1 MSIQADEEGQ
11 FSFPTAFVDLTDQLN
26 QRVDPILA
34 DNASL
39 DKAGRFGKFVAK
51 NRRKVIWSAVTLLA
65 IGFVTLVGA
74 GLMGSMRLVA
84 AGYNYG
90 FGQTELSHNVT
101 TLRDGTRVYSVLEP
115 RAPIS
120 DQYHA
125 MLLLMQIR
133 ATDYRPL
140 QESDVKRQYHEWRV
154 TLAEQRSH
162 NFTWNAAR
170 ELAVATL
177 AAAPDSQRCLCYAQL
192 GLPVNV
198 VMTRPD
204 NDILFEPMIEGD
216 SSYTVNETMI
226 DRGDLYRL
234 VRAARVS
241 MAAAQEPPEMV
252 PADVDFV
259 SVTSGTVRFM
269 RADGWLSR
277 TVIGKKPSEVG
288 VYTCIKHCITF
299 FPSKKSK

>member
-177 AAAPDSQRCLCYAQL
+177 AAAPD
-192 GLPVNV
+192 
-198 VMTRPD
+198 
-204 NDILFEPMIEGD
+204 
-216 SSYTVNETMI
+216 
-226 DRGDLYRL
+226 
-234 VRAARVS
+234 
-241 MAAAQEPPEMV
+241 
-252 PADVDFV
+252 
-259 SVTSGTVRFM
+259 
-269 RADGWLSR
+269 
-277 TVIGKKPSEVG
+277 
-288 VYTCIKHCITF
+288 
-299 FPSKKSK
+299 